1 MSCWA
6 NVKFQGII
14 PRLIWKRIFCTR
26 WVISDSSVLI
36 HLTRTGQ
43 LILLEKIFG
52 RITITPIVWTEV
64 VEGGGGRFGAS
75 EVSKARKEGWID
87 VVAPT
92 NDALL
97 RLLKRELDDGEAEA
111 IALAVER
118 QADLILLDEWE
129 ARRIADLTAWQRL
142 SHWYPY
148 SFKAVWL
155 YSFIEGRTRQI
166 TRTGRILD

>member
-1 MSCWA
+1 M
-6 NVKFQGII
+6 
-14 PRLIWKRIFCTR
+14 R

-36 HLTRTGQ
+36 HLARIGQ

-52 RITITPIVWTEV
+52 RISITPVVWSEV
-64 VEGGGGRFGAS
+64 VERGGGRFGVS
-75 EVSKARKEGWID
+75 EVSKACTEGWIV

-97 RLLKRELDDGEAEA
+97 RLLRRELDDGEAEA

-129 ARRIADLTAWQRL
+129 ARRIADLYGLAKTGVIGILIRSKRHGYIASLKAELDKLRGPGGFWIDEPLYQRAL
-142 SHWYPY
+142 SVVGESHD
-148 SFKAVWL
+148 A
-155 YSFIEGRTRQI
+155 
-166 TRTGRILD
+166 

>member
-1 MSCWA
+1 M
-6 NVKFQGII
+6 
-14 PRLIWKRIFCTR
+14 R

-36 HLTRTGQ
+36 HLTRIGQ

-64 VEGGGGRFGAS
+64 VERGGGRFGVS
-75 EVSKARKEGWID
+75 EVSKARKDGWID

-129 ARRIADLTAWQRL
+129 ARRIADLYGLAKTGVIGILIRSKRYGHIASLKAELDKLREPGGFWIDEPLYQRAL
-142 SHWYPY
+142 SVVGESHD
-148 SFKAVWL
+148 A
-155 YSFIEGRTRQI
+155 
-166 TRTGRILD
+166 